1 MAGQF
6 IDTFWRKS
14 FIGDL
19 RRARKISENENQWS
33 LMYDGKTHQFQYVW
47 LQGLCIKIDKNADL
61 MIIEDATG
69 QAELQK
75 CSRAVDAWST
85 KEGDYLMTAGKLLNT
100 NSSDRIIV
108 DTYKIQCF
116 KTLSKQEINWPFEVV
131 DISQRVYHYY

>member
-1 MAGQF
+1 
-6 IDTFWRKS
+6 
-14 FIGDL
+14 
-19 RRARKISENENQWS
+19 
-33 LMYDGKTHQFQYVW
+33 
-47 LQGLCIKIDKNADL
+47 

-85 KEGDYLMTAGKLLNT
+85 NEGDYLMTAGKLLNT

>member
-47 LQGLCIKIDKNADL
+47 LQGLCIK
-61 MIIEDATG
+61 
-69 QAELQK
+69 
-75 CSRAVDAWST
+75 V
-85 KEGDYLMTAGKLLNT
+85 GDYLMTAGKLLNT

-116 KTLSKQEINWPFEVV
+116 KTLSKQEVNWPFEVV